1 MLDKISTEMYKD
13 LIISYIEKVNE
24 LKLLSQIQINN
35 FKMKLPKL
43 KQKNNYQQFKQ
54 KVSLTNQKR
63 R

>member
-13 LIISYIEKVNE
+13 LLISYIEKVNE

-43 KQKNNYQQFKQ
+43 KQKTIINNLNK
-54 KVSLTNQKR
+54 KSH
-63 R
+63 